1 MADTQYFTF
10 YVSIPLHVTVYHHKS
25 LIRARD
31 KGPHD
36 DDDDDD
42 DDVDDDDDDDDDDV
56 AIGDK
61 SVNVKARQGLFAQ
74 IGET

>member
-1 MADTQYFTF
+1 MMADTQYFTF

-36 DDDDDD
+36 DDDNDDDD
-42 DDVDDDDDDDDDDV
+42 DDVD
-56 AIGDK
+56 IGDK

>member
-1 MADTQYFTF
+1 MMADTQYFTF

-25 LIRARD
+25 LIRERD
-31 KGPHD
+31 KGPHY

-42 DDVDDDDDDDDDDV
+42 DDVD
-56 AIGDK
+56 IGDK

>member
-1 MADTQYFTF
+1 MMADTQYFTF

-36 DDDDDD
+36 DDDV
-42 DDVDDDDDDDDDDV
+42 DVDVD
-56 AIGDK
+56 IGDK

>member
-1 MADTQYFTF
+1 MMADTQYFTF

-42 DDVDDDDDDDDDDV
+42 DDVD
-56 AIGDK
+56 IGDK

>member
-1 MADTQYFTF
+1 MMADTQYFTF

-42 DDVDDDDDDDDDDV
+42 DD
-56 AIGDK
+56 IGDK